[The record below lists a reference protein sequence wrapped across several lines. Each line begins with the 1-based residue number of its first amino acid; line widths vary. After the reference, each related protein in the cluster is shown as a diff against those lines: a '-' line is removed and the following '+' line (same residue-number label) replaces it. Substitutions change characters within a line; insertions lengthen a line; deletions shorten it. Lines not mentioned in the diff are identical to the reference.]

1 MAAGL
6 SHGRRFIV
14 RKLKLLCLGL
24 SVLLATTLIGC
35 DPQIVTPLL
44 PSPDD
49 RTIHV
54 AGSGSVVGE
63 PDIATLNLGVS
74 VEKASVEE
82 AREVAASAMTDVTE
96 SLKANNVAEK
106 DIQTENFSIYPQYDY
121 TDNGRV
127 LRGYRVNN
135 TVSVKVRELESLSGI
150 IDAAAAAGGD
160 IVVVNAIQFM
170 IEDSTALQTQA
181 RALAVKNAEAKAQT
195 LAGVSGVTLGKPVTI
210 TEISLGGGPS
220 IAFAESTAFD
230 DSARSSTPIE
240 AGELTVTVNV
250 TIVYEIK

>member
-1 MAAGL
+1 MK
-6 SHGRRFIV
+6 
-14 RKLKLLCLGL
+14 KLKLLCLGL

-44 PSPDD
+44 SSPDD

-54 AGSGSVVGE
+54 TGNGSVVGE
-63 PDIATLNLGVS
+63 PDIATLSLGVS
-74 VEKASVEE
+74 AEKASVEE
-82 AREVAASAMTDVTE
+82 AREVAASAMTDVIE
-96 SLKANNVAEK
+96 SLKANNIAEK

-121 TDNGRV
+121 TDNERV
-127 LRGYRVNN
+127 LRGYKVNN
-135 TVSVKVRELESLSGI
+135 TVSVKVRELGSLSNI

-170 IEDSTALQTQA
+170 IEDATALQTQA

-195 LAGVSGVTLGKPVTI
+195 LAEASGVTLGKPITI
-210 TEISLGGGPS
+210 TEISMGGGPPV
-220 IAFAESTAFD
+220 AFAESAAFD

-250 TIVYEIK
+250 AIVYEIK

>member
-1 MAAGL
+1 M
-6 SHGRRFIV
+6 

-24 SVLLATTLIGC
+24 SALLVITLIGC

-44 PSPDD
+44 SSPNS
-49 RTIHV
+49 RTVHV
-54 AGSGSVVGE
+54 TGSGSVVGE

-82 AREVAASAMTDVTE
+82 AREAAASAMTAVIE
-96 SLKANNVAEK
+96 SLEVNNVAEK
-106 DIQTENFSIYPQYDY
+106 DIQTENFSIHPQYDY

-135 TVSVKVRELESLSGI
+135 TVSAKVRELESLSDI
-150 IDAAAAAGGD
+150 IDDAAAAGGD
-160 IVVVNAIQFM
+160 IVIVNAIQFM
-170 IEDSTALQTQA
+170 IEDATALQTQA

-195 LAGVSGVTLGKPVTI
+195 LAEASGVTLGKPVTI
-210 TEISLGGGPS
+210 TEISSGGGPR
-220 IAFAESTAFD
+220 IAYAESALAA
-230 DSARSSTPIE
+230 DSARSSTPVQ

>member
-1 MAAGL
+1 MNQ
-6 SHGRRFIV
+6 
-14 RKLKLLCLGL
+14 LKLLCIVL
-24 SVLLATTLIGC
+24 SALLVITLIGC
-35 DPQIVTPLL
+35 EPQIVTPLL
-44 PSPDD
+44 SPPES

-54 AGSGSVVGE
+54 TGNGSVVGE
-63 PDIATLNLGVS
+63 PDIARLNLGVS
-74 VEKASVEE
+74 AEKASVEE
-82 AREVAASAMTDVTE
+82 AREAAASAMVSVIE
-96 SLKANNVAEK
+96 SLKANEVEEK

-135 TVSVKVRELESLSGI
+135 TLSAKVRELESLSDI
-150 IDAAAAAGGD
+150 IDDAAAAGGD

-181 RALAVKNAEAKAQT
+181 RALAVKNAEAKAGT
-195 LAGVSGVTLGKPVTI
+195 LAEASGVTLGKPVTI
-210 TEISLGGGPS
+210 TETSSGGGPP
-220 IAFAESTAFD
+220 IAFAESAVLAD

-250 TIVYEIK
+250 TIIYEIK

>member
-1 MAAGL
+1 M
-6 SHGRRFIV
+6 
-14 RKLKLLCLGL
+14 KQLKLLCLGL
-24 SVLLATTLIGC
+24 STLLVTTLVGC
-35 DPQIVTPLL
+35 EPQIVTPLL
-44 PSPDD
+44 SSPAD

-54 AGSGSVVGE
+54 TGSGSVVGE

-74 VEKASVEE
+74 AEKASVED
-82 AREVAASAMTDVTE
+82 AREAAASAMTSVIE
-96 SLKANNVAEK
+96 SLKANDVAEK

-135 TVSVKVRELESLSGI
+135 TVSAKVRELEGFSDI
-150 IDAAAAAGGD
+150 IDDAAAAGGD
-160 IVVVNAIQFM
+160 IVVVNSIQFM

-195 LAGVSGVTLGKPVTI
+195 LAEASRVTLGKPVTI
-210 TEISLGGGPS
+210 TETTHGESPP
-220 IAFAESTAFD
+220 IAFAESAALA
-230 DSARSSTPIE
+230 DSARSSTPVQ

-250 TIVYEIK
+250 TIVYEIN

>member
-1 MAAGL
+1 M
-6 SHGRRFIV
+6 
-14 RKLKLLCLGL
+14 RKLKLLCLGISAAL
-24 SVLLATTLIGC
+24 VITFIGC

-44 PSPDD
+44 SSPES
-49 RTIHV
+49 RTVHV
-54 AGSGSVVGE
+54 TGSGSVVGE
-63 PDIATLNLGVS
+63 PDIASLNLGVS

-82 AREVAASAMTDVTE
+82 AREAAASAMTDVIE

-106 DIQTENFSIYPQYDY
+106 DIQTENFSINPQYDY

-135 TVSVKVRELESLSGI
+135 TVSAKVRELESLSDI
-150 IDAAAAAGGD
+150 IDDAAAAGGD

-170 IEDSTALQTQA
+170 IEDTTALQTQA

-195 LAGVSGVTLGKPVTI
+195 LAEASGVTLGKPVTI
-210 TEISLGGGPS
+210 TEISSGGGPR
-220 IAFAESTAFD
+220 IAYAESALAA
-230 DSARSSTPIE
+230 DSAHSSTPVE

>member
-1 MAAGL
+1 M
-6 SHGRRFIV
+6 
-14 RKLKLLCLGL
+14 KQLKSLCLGL
-24 SVLLATTLIGC
+24 STLIVIMLTGC

-44 PSPDD
+44 PSPGD

-54 AGSGSVVGE
+54 TGSGSVIGE

-74 VEKASVEE
+74 VEKASVET
-82 AREVAASAMTDVTE
+82 AREAAASAMTTVIE
-96 SLKANNVAEK
+96 SLKANDVAEK

-135 TVSVKVRELESLSGI
+135 TVSAKVRALESLSDI
-150 IDAAAAAGGD
+150 IDDAAAAGGD
-160 IVVVNAIQFM
+160 IVVVNAIEFM
-170 IEDSTALQTQA
+170 IEDDTALQTQA

-195 LAGVSGVTLGKPVTI
+195 LAEASDVKLGKPVTI
-210 TEISLGGGPS
+210 TETTFGGSPP
-220 IAFAESTAFD
+220 IAFAESAAFAA
-230 DSARSSTPIE
+230 DSARSSTPVQ

-250 TIVYEIK
+250 TIIYEIN

>member
-1 MAAGL
+1 
-6 SHGRRFIV
+6 V

-24 SVLLATTLIGC
+24 SALLVITLIGC

-44 PSPDD
+44 SSPNS

-54 AGSGSVVGE
+54 TGSGSVVGE

-82 AREVAASAMTDVTE
+82 AREAAASAMTAVIE
-96 SLKANNVAEK
+96 SLEVNNVAEK
-106 DIQTENFSIYPQYDY
+106 DIQTENFSIHPQYDY

-135 TVSVKVRELESLSGI
+135 TVSAKVRELESLSDI
-150 IDAAAAAGGD
+150 IDDAAAAGGD
-160 IVVVNAIQFM
+160 IVIVNAIQFM
-170 IEDSTALQTQA
+170 IEDATALQTQA

-195 LAGVSGVTLGKPVTI
+195 LAEASGVTLGKPVTI
-210 TEISLGGGPS
+210 TETQSGGGPR
-220 IAFAESTAFD
+220 IAFAESAAFD
-230 DSARSSTPIE
+230 NSARSSTPVQ
-240 AGELTVTVNV
+240 AGELAVTVNV

>member
-1 MAAGL
+1 MK
-6 SHGRRFIV
+6 
-14 RKLKLLCLGL
+14 KLKLLCLGL
-24 SVLLATTLIGC
+24 SALLVTTFIGC

-44 PSPDD
+44 SPPEG

-54 AGSGSVVGE
+54 TGRGSVVGE
-63 PDIATLNLGVS
+63 PDIASLNLGVS
-74 VEKASVEE
+74 AEKASVEE
-82 AREVAASAMTDVTE
+82 AREAAASAMTSVIE
-96 SLKANNVAEK
+96 SLKVNNVAEK

-135 TVSVKVRELESLSGI
+135 TVSAKVRELESLSDI
-150 IDAAAAAGGD
+150 IDDAAAAGGD

-181 RALAVKNAEAKAQT
+181 RALAVKHAEAKAQT
-195 LAGVSGVTLGKPVTI
+195 LAEASGVTLGKPVTI
-210 TEISLGGGPS
+210 TETNFSGGPR
-220 IAFAESTAFD
+220 IAFAESAEFAD

-250 TIVYEIK
+250 TIVYEIQ